1 MSSDQ
6 GKRLQK
12 MIDTLMLSYNENQ
25 DIEHIGE
32 INIPAKESI
41 INLTEDIQVLPKALR
56 KFGGAVEWL
65 FFD

>member
-25 DIEHIGE
+25 DIEHIGDM
-32 INIPAKESI
+32 NIPAKESI
-41 INLTEDIQVLPKALR
+41 KFNRRHSGLAFSGSDSPGVL
-56 KFGGAVEWL
+56 
-65 FFD
+65 